1 MLEPLDHD
9 EDKDF
14 TTEEFEGF
22 DPVSGSSLSTTF
34 AFSPQWLG
42 LSTTEEFEDFDPDT
56 GSSLSITFAFSR
68 KGGGLSSQSVY
79 LDEEKLKNKLVLTRL
94 HKIQVAAAEL
104 PLIGE
109 KL

>member
-9 EDKDF
+9 EDNDF
-14 TTEEFEGF
+14 TF
-22 DPVSGSSLSTTF
+22 
-34 AFSPQWLG
+34 
-42 LSTTEEFEDFDPDT
+42 EEFEDFDPDAE
-56 GSSLSITFAFSR
+56 SSLSITFSLSR
-68 KGGGLSSQSVY
+68 KGGGFSTNTVY

-104 PLIGE
+104 LLIGE

>member
-14 TTEEFEGF
+14 TTEE
-22 DPVSGSSLSTTF
+22 S
-34 AFSPQWLG
+34 
-42 LSTTEEFEDFDPDT
+42 EDFDPDAE
-56 GSSLSITFAFSR
+56 SSLSITFAFSR
-68 KGGGLSSQSVY
+68 KGGGLVTHTVY
-79 LDEEKLKNKLVLTRL
+79 LDEEKLKNERVITRL

-104 PLIGE
+104 LLIGE

>member
-14 TTEEFEGF
+14 TTEE
-22 DPVSGSSLSTTF
+22 S
-34 AFSPQWLG
+34 
-42 LSTTEEFEDFDPDT
+42 EDFDPDAE
-56 GSSLSITFAFSR
+56 SNLSITFAFSR
-68 KGGGLSSQSVY
+68 KGGGFVTHTVY
-79 LDEEKLKNKLVLTRL
+79 LDEEKLKNERVITRL

-104 PLIGE
+104 LLIGE

>member
-22 DPVSGSSLSTTF
+22 DPD
-34 AFSPQWLG
+34 A
-42 LSTTEEFEDFDPDT
+42 E
-56 GSSLSITFAFSR
+56 SSLSITFAFSR
-68 KGGGLSSQSVY
+68 KGEGFVTHAVY
-79 LDEEKLKNKLVLTRL
+79 LDEEKLKNERVITRL

-104 PLIGE
+104 LLIGE

>member
-14 TTEEFEGF
+14 T
-22 DPVSGSSLSTTF
+22 L
-34 AFSPQWLG
+34 
-42 LSTTEEFEDFDPDT
+42 EEFEDFDPDAEST
-56 GSSLSITFAFSR
+56 LSITFAFSR
-68 KGGGLSSQSVY
+68 KGGGFVTQTIY

-104 PLIGE
+104 LLIGE

>member
-14 TTEEFEGF
+14 TTEEFE
-22 DPVSGSSLSTTF
+22 
-34 AFSPQWLG
+34 
-42 LSTTEEFEDFDPDT
+42 DFDPDAE
-56 GSSLSITFAFSR
+56 SSLSITFAFSR
-68 KGGGLSSQSVY
+68 KGGGFATHTVY
-79 LDEEKLKNKLVLTRL
+79 LDEEKLKNERVITRL

-104 PLIGE
+104 LLIGE